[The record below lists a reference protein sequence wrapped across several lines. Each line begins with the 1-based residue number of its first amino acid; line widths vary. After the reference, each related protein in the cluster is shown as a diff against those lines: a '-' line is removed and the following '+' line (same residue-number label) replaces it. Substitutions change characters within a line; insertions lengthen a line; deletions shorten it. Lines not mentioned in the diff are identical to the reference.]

1 MLTMKS
7 ILIKVDDKIKSELD
21 MIREGEGLG
30 NQTATITYLIK
41 YYMLTKSS
49 KLDDYIAM
57 MDRALDKMDTTKIPS
72 IREQLKDL

>member
-1 MLTMKS
+1 MKS
-7 ILIKVDDKIKSELD
+7 ILIKVDDRIKSELD

-57 MDRALDKMDTTKIPS
+57 MDRALEKIDINKIPS
-72 IREQLKDL
+72 IEDQLKDI

>member
-21 MIREGEGLG
+21 MIRESEGLG

-41 YYMLTKSS
+41 YYILTKSS
-49 KLDDYIAM
+49 KLDEYIALL
-57 MDRALDKMDTTKIPS
+57 DRALNKIDASKIPS
-72 IREQLKDL
+72 IKEQLKDI